1 MTLIRGLGS
10 KAPCPVCLVPG
21 DQLTN
26 LSETFEQRTKEN
38 MQKIYED
45 AKELNAM
52 DKEELLKTFGLREVE
67 VC

>member
-10 KAPCPVCLVPG
+10 KAPCPVCFVPR

-26 LSETFEQRTKEN
+26 LSETFEQQTKEN
-38 MQKIYED
+38 MWKIYED
-45 AKELNAM
+45 TKELNAM

>member
-1 MTLIRGLGS
+1 MTLIHGLGS
-10 KAPCPVCLVPG
+10 KAPCPIYLVPA

-26 LSETFEQRTKEN
+26 LSETFEQCTKEN

-52 DKEELLKTFGLREVE
+52 DKEELLKTFGLWKVE